1 MSKPVGNRE
10 AMGEVADIWSNFPSS
25 QICNFLIV
33 SIYHCKKA
41 YVSAY
46 LALLVIVL
54 VLVVFLIII
63 VVILV
68 FVIIKII
75 VLLVI
80 VIIEVI
86 LIIKEVIINL
96 LQFEL
101 IRPAACKS
109 LLLRRDSL

>member
-33 SIYHCKKA
+33 STTAKKRT
-41 YVSAY
+41 Y

-101 IRPAACKS
+101 IRPAACQS